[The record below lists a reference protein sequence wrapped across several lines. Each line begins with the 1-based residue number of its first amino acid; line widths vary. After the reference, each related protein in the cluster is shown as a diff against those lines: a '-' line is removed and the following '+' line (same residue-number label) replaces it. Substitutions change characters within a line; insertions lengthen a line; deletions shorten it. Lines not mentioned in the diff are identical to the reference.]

1 MTSCYHCKEQVPAD
15 CSLFVQVNGSD
26 QPVCCTGC
34 QAVANV
40 ILQGGFDGYYKFRQ
54 NAADKPL
61 EQSNTS
67 DDNSYRAFDAPSVQQ
82 EFVSIDASNQ
92 LHSADISI
100 QGMHC
105 AACAW
110 LIEKYLTKQTGVES
124 IRVNLTNARAEIIW
138 DNSKIQ
144 LSSIFNAIKSIGYS
158 PSPFKISQIE
168 TEYKNISKNYQK
180 QLAVAGLFTMQV
192 MMLAFAL
199 YFDVIEE
206 SFAYFFRWVSLL
218 LSAPVVLYSG
228 LPLVTSAFRALS
240 KGSVNM
246 DVPVVFAIYSTFI
259 ASAYATY
266 SNTGEVYFESA
277 TMFVFLLLTSRYLEH
292 LVKTKAAITS
302 ANLLKLLPIV
312 AFKLDNN
319 TVNTVHANELKI
331 GDIIQVKPGEQVPAD
346 GKLISQFCTV
356 EEAQLTGESLPIE
369 KNQGD
374 FVYAGSLVHN
384 QIIQIKVETVY
395 LNTRLAQIA
404 KHQERI
410 NQSKSP
416 LANVADKMAKQATI
430 SVLLLS
436 IATYLGWE
444 LLGENGLWFAVAVL
458 VATCPCALSLALP
471 TAISAA
477 SNALKVQ
484 GVLIRESHSLEQ
496 ADKLAVVAFD
506 KTGTLT
512 TGKFTLS
519 QIHCL
524 PEINQ
529 QEVLSIVAAAEKASS
544 HPLATG
550 FADIECSAV
559 KLSAVETLA
568 NQGIRTSVN
577 GDEYMIGSKRLFD
590 SNAMNLQRMDTWP
603 QAQIYVF
610 KNHTCIAA
618 IELEDELKI
627 TSSACMQSLGAHK
640 VVLSGDHSLLV
651 DKISNKLGIAFYK
664 GLTPE
669 GKRQKLEELKQ
680 DYGMVAMVGDGVND
694 SIVLAA
700 ADISIAMDEGAE
712 LSKYK
717 ADVILLNSQPLGV
730 AKLIEMSQRLN
741 RILKQNFIWAIGYNA
756 LALPLAVFGVLT
768 PWMAV
773 IGMSASSLIVVSNSM
788 RLLKK

>member
-1 MTSCYHCKEQVPAD
+1 MSSCYHCNEPIPLD
-15 CSLFVQVNGSD
+15 CRLTIQVNGENKA
-26 QPVCCTGC
+26 VCCTGC

-40 ILQGGFDGYYKFRQ
+40 ILQGGFDGYYKYRQ
-54 NAADKPL
+54 SSAEKPV
-61 EQSNTS
+61 EQANQP
-67 DDNSYRAFDAPSVQQ
+67 DNLYQAFDAPSVQE
-82 EFVSIDASNQ
+82 EFVRIDPTNQ
-92 LHSADISI
+92 QHAADISI

-110 LIEKYLTKQTGVES
+110 LIEKYLTKLDGVDS
-124 IRVNLTNARAEIIW
+124 IRVNLTNARAELLW
-138 DNSKIQ
+138 DNSTIP
-144 LSSIFNAIKSIGYS
+144 LSQIFNAIKSIGYL

-206 SFAYFFRWVSLL
+206 SFAYFFRWISLL

-228 LPLVTSAFRALS
+228 LPLLTSAYRALS

-319 TVNTVHANELKI
+319 TVSTVHANELKI
-331 GDIIQVKPGEQVPAD
+331 GDIIQVKQGEQVPAD
-346 GKLISQFCTV
+346 GKLISKHCTV
-356 EEAQLTGESLPIE
+356 EEAQLTGESLPID

-374 FVYAGSLVHN
+374 IIFAGSLVHN
-384 QIIQIKVETVY
+384 QIIQVEVESVY

-430 SVLLLS
+430 SVLFLS

-484 GVLIRESHSLEQ
+484 GVLIRESHALEQ
-496 ADKLAVVAFD
+496 ADKLKVIAFD

-512 TGKFTLS
+512 TGKFS
-519 QIHCL
+519 RAQVHCS
-524 PEINQ
+524 EDINQ
-529 QEVLSIVAAAEKASS
+529 DELLKIVAAAEKASS

-550 FADIECSAV
+550 FADIDSSSI
-559 KLSAVETLA
+559 KLESVETIA
-568 NQGIRTSVN
+568 HQGLRVSIDGV
-577 GDEYMIGSKRLFD
+577 EYTIGSRSLFSRAERLLP
-590 SNAMNLQRMDTWP
+590 NARWQN
-603 QAQIYVF
+603 AQIYVF
-610 KNHTCIAA
+610 RQTTCIGA
-618 IELEDELKI
+618 IELTDELK
-627 TSSACMQSLGAHK
+627 SSSIECMQELPTQK
-640 VVLSGDHSLLV
+640 VILSGDHSLLV
-651 DKISNKLGIAFYK
+651 DKIAATLGIEFHK

-669 GKRQKLEELKQ
+669 AKRQKLQQLQ
-680 DYGMVAMVGDGVND
+680 DEYGSVAMLGDGVND
-694 SIVLAA
+694 SIVLAT
-700 ADISIAMDEGAE
+700 ADISLAMDEGAE

-717 ADVILLNSQPLGV
+717 ADVILLNSQPIGV
-730 AKLIEMSQRLN
+730 AKLVKMSQRLN
-741 RILKQNFIWAIGYNA
+741 RILKQNFVWAIGYNA
-756 LALPLAVFGVLT
+756 LALPLAVFGILT

-788 RLLKK
+788 RLLKR

>member
-1 MTSCYHCKEQVPAD
+1 MSSCYHCNEQVPAD
-15 CSLFVQVNGSD
+15 CSLSIQVNGENKA
-26 QPVCCTGC
+26 VCCTGC

-40 ILQGGFDGYYKFRQ
+40 ILQGGFDGYYKYRQ
-54 NAADKPL
+54 SSAEKPF
-61 EQSNTS
+61 EQAIVQ
-67 DDNSYRAFDAPSVQQ
+67 DNNPYQAFDAPSVQH
-82 EFVSIDASNQ
+82 EFVRIDPSSQQHA
-92 LHSADISI
+92 ADISI

-110 LIEKYLTKQTGVES
+110 LIEKYLTKLAGVNS
-124 IRVNLTNARAEIIW
+124 IRVNLTNARAELLW
-138 DNSKIQ
+138 DNSQIQ
-144 LSSIFNAIKSIGYS
+144 LSAIFSAIKSIGYT

-168 TEYKNISKNYQK
+168 TEYKNISKSYQK

-228 LPLVTSAFRALS
+228 LPLVNSAYRALS

-312 AFKLDNN
+312 AFKIDNN
-319 TVNTVHANELKI
+319 QVITVHANELKI

-346 GKLISQFCTV
+346 GKLISKHCTV

-369 KNQGD
+369 KIQGD
-374 FVYAGSLVHN
+374 MIFAGSLVHN
-384 QIIQIKVETVY
+384 QIIQIEVETVY

-430 SVLLLS
+430 SVILLS
-436 IATYLGWE
+436 IATYIGWQ
-444 LLGENGLWFAVAVL
+444 LLGENGLWYAVAVL

-477 SNALKVQ
+477 SNALKIQ
-484 GVLIRESHSLEQ
+484 GVLIRESHALEQ
-496 ADKLAVVAFD
+496 ADKLQLVAFD

-512 TGKFTLS
+512 TGKFSRAQL
-519 QIHCL
+519 HCSN
-524 PEINQ
+524 EINQ
-529 QEVLSIVAAAEKASS
+529 EELLKIVAAAEKESS

-550 FADIECSAV
+550 FSDIDSSSI
-559 KLSAVETLA
+559 KLDSIETIAHQGLHVSIDGVEYT
-568 NQGIRTSVN
+568 
-577 GDEYMIGSKRLFD
+577 IGSKSLFTRA
-590 SNAMNLQRMDTWP
+590 NQLPPEANWQN
-603 QAQIYVF
+603 AQIYVF
-610 KNHTCIAA
+610 KQDRCIAA
-618 IELEDELKI
+618 IELEDQLKTTSRECIELL
-627 TSSACMQSLGAHK
+627 SMPK
-640 VVLSGDHSLLV
+640 VILSGDHSQLV
-651 DKISNKLGIAFYK
+651 DKIAEKLGIRFYK

-669 GKRQKLEELKQ
+669 AKRQKLQQLQKE
-680 DYGMVAMVGDGVND
+680 YGSVAMLGDGVND
-694 SIVLAA
+694 SIVLAT
-700 ADISIAMDEGAE
+700 ADISLAMDEGAE

-717 ADVILLNSQPLGV
+717 ADVILLNSEPVGI
-730 AKLIEMSQRLN
+730 AKLVAMSQRLN
-741 RILKQNFIWAIGYNA
+741 RILKQNFVWAIGYNA
-756 LALPLAVFGVLT
+756 LALPLAVFGILT